1 MIDWMMRLALGKVK
15 DVRRRKNYI
24 TTLLVILATGFLQTL
39 TASSQNLLI
48 SSFTPLVVHV
58 AQTQPAQDEF
68 VPIDELPPED
78 QLPAAPL
85 LIAAYA
91 FAWIALLIY
100 IWSLWRR
107 LGLVERELADVARRI
122 SNRSGGA

>member
-1 MIDWMMRLALGKVK
+1 MIDWLMRLTLGKVK
-15 DVRRRKNYI
+15 DVRRRNQFI
-24 TTLLVILATGFLQTL
+24 TMLVVILLAVFLQTL
-39 TASSQNLLI
+39 TTSSQNLFG
-48 SSFTPLVVHV
+48 SSLTPLVVH
-58 AQTQPAQDEF
+58 AEQTQPAQGEF

-107 LGLVERELADVARRI
+107 LGSVERELADVARRI
-122 SNRSGGA
+122 NNRAD

>member
-1 MIDWMMRLALGKVK
+1 MIDWLMRLTLGKVK
-15 DVRRRKNYI
+15 DVRRRNQFI
-24 TTLLVILATGFLQTL
+24 TMLVVILLAVFLQTL
-39 TASSQNLLI
+39 TTSSQNLFG
-48 SSFTPLVVHV
+48 SSFTPLVVH
-58 AQTQPAQDEF
+58 AEQPQPAQDEF
-68 VPIDELPPED
+68 VPIDELPPEA

-107 LGLVERELADVARRI
+107 LGSVERELADVARRI
-122 SNRSGGA
+122 NNRAD